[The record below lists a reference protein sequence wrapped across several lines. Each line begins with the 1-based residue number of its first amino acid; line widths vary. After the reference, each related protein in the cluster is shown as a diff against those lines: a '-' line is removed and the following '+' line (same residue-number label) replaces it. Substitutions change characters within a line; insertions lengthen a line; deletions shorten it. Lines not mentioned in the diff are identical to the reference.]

1 MSRDDLR
8 SSCSQSRT
16 CILFLI
22 QVNAFKYFQCNEIS
36 CASVGNMFRQIMLS
50 RAARRR
56 PDGSVAVGEL
66 SDAMTAWHRER
77 CSWGLS
83 YLSACLSVCLFCL
96 FVCLSVSQS
105 GSLSVC
111 FSVCLSVFCA
121 RRFAISNPVFLSAA
135 VWGLRY

>member
-56 PDGSVAVGEL
+56 PDALQGPAIPRGGEFPKCG
-66 SDAMTAWHRER
+66 MGQR
-77 CSWGLS
+77 C
-83 YLSACLSVCLFCL
+83 
-96 FVCLSVSQS
+96 
-105 GSLSVC
+105 
-111 FSVCLSVFCA
+111 
-121 RRFAISNPVFLSAA
+121 
-135 VWGLRY
+135 